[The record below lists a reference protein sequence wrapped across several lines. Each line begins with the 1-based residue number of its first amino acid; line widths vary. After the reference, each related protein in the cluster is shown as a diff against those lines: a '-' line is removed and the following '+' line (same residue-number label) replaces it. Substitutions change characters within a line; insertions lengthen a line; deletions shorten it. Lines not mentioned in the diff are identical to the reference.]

1 MLCATNFTGTSTCNR
16 SSSLPFLIDAD
27 ADDDTNFTARVDE
40 KTSLR
45 RCASDTQQQPD
56 DDDSDD
62 AFRRRDRAAAAHNRD
77 MMMVALL
84 SCVISKR
91 EKKKRVQK

>member
-16 SSSLPFLIDAD
+16 SSSLPFLID
-27 ADDDTNFTARVDE
+27 DDDTNFTARVDE

-56 DDDSDD
+56 DDDADDD
-62 AFRRRDRAAAAHNRD
+62 AFRSRDRAAAAHKNRD

-91 EKKKRVQK
+91 